1 MATNNFKPFAIGS
14 GANVLSQA
22 DYESLGALSSGFQAG
37 KASSA
42 QINKALRQGAV
53 MASILAQF
61 IADSSG
67 NDVLDNGN
75 TAAILASLKSGLLS
89 ASLGRLL
96 RPPVILL
103 SSGTYTPGAGTK
115 SIIVEVQGAGGGGGG
130 VGATSASTVA
140 VASGGSGGAYAKS
153 YLTNLSASYAVTI
166 GAPGSGGVNGSGGNA
181 GSTTFGSIITC
192 GGGFGGG
199 SGTSA
204 PPIIQNATGIPTA
217 SGGNIE
223 NISGQGAVIG
233 MAISLNAII
242 SGGGGG
248 SPLGA
253 GGGSHGTA
261 AAGFAASGYG
271 AGGGGANAYASNS
284 TQYNGAAGSNGVVIV
299 WEYA

>member
-1 MATNNFKPFAIGS
+1 MAINNFKPFATGA

-22 DYESLGALSSGFQAG
+22 DYEALPALSSGFQAG
-37 KASSA
+37 KASSS
-42 QINKALRQGAV
+42 QINKSLRQGSV
-53 MASILAQF
+53 MASTLAQF

-75 TAAILASLKSGLLS
+75 TPAILASLKAGLL
-89 ASLGRLL
+89 ASTPGRLL
-96 RPPVILL
+96 RPPVIFL

-115 SIIVEVQGAGGGGGG
+115 SIVVEVQGPGGGGGG
-130 VGATSASTVA
+130 VGATSSSTVA

-153 YLTNLSASYAVTI
+153 YLTNLAPSYAITV
-166 GAPGSGGVNGSGGNA
+166 GAPGAGGVNGSGGNA
-181 GSTTFGSIITC
+181 GASTFGNLITC

-199 SGTSA
+199 SGTST
-204 PPIIQNATGIPTA
+204 PPIIQNSTGIPTA

-233 MAISLNAII
+233 IAISLTAII

-248 SPLGA
+248 SPLGS

-261 AAGFAASGYG
+261 QAGFAASGYG
-271 AGGGGANAYASNS
+271 AGGGGANAYAGNS
-284 TQYNGAAGSNGVVIV
+284 TPYNGAPGAGGVVII